1 MKQILNLF
9 TQICKD
15 KSLIKYSILFIVT
28 FAIHQFVFIK
38 YDIYFILKRL
48 DIPMHLWTSF
58 LIANILLILVYYF
71 LKTDNKISFRN
82 ILVSYLLIFIIGVAW
97 EYYEFRLD
105 MMHGKIWAG
114 LFESLKDMLNNTL
127 GFVAAVLNLKFKNSK
142 N

>member
-1 MKQILNLF
+1 MYCSPQLYLTPSTTKIDGYQLLKTPFQKNVYF
-9 TQICKD
+9 F
-15 KSLIKYSILFIVT
+15 SII
-28 FAIHQFVFIK
+28 I
-38 YDIYFILKRL
+38 
-48 DIPMHLWTSF
+48 
-58 LIANILLILVYYF
+58 YF

-82 ILVSYLLIFIIGVAW
+82 ILVSYLLIFIIGIAW

-114 LFESLKDMLNNTL
+114 LFESLKDMLNNSL